1 VFCLCFVTKFW
12 LWRNKAISYRFVW
25 FWEKKTVSNRNHCC
39 NEIIWKNCQKKGRP
53 SPLSPNFHLD
63 QGYRPSPVTI
73 GLGGGG
79 GGNPNL
85 NADPTTTPPH
95 TLTSSSGVLLFWS
108 LGVSASP
115 YFRLMQVLLS
125 FVVLSLSLTFVILYC
140 VCLCCVVLSCVVVVF
155 VVVFVLSFIVL
166 SCIVLSYPTHHVP

>member
-1 VFCLCFVTKFW
+1 MYGFERKKQSQIGITVVMKLFEKIVKKNPLPQ
-12 LWRNKAISYRFVW
+12 LSLRPGISTFP
-25 FWEKKTVSNRNHCC
+25 SNH
-39 NEIIWKNCQKKGRP
+39 RP
-53 SPLSPNFHLD
+53 
-63 QGYRPSPVTI
+63 
-73 GLGGGG
+73 GGG

-85 NADPTTTPPH
+85 NVDPNTPPPP

-125 FVVLSLSLTFVILYC
+125 FVVLSLSLTFVILYFVVLYC
-140 VCLCCVVLSCVVVVF
+140 VCLCCLVLSCVVVVF